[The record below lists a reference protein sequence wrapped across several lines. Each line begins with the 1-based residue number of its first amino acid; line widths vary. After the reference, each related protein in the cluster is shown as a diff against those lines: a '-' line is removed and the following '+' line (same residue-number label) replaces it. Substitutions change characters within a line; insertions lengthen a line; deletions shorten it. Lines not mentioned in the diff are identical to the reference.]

1 MPAVPPWFTVSRALE
16 TPTRLR
22 QLTYA
27 LRRSLIVEIHPANR
41 CALSGP
47 LNGSHLV
54 PALTIPGSL
63 LARFRLLPRF
73 IGL

>member
-1 MPAVPPWFTVSRALE
+1 MPAVPPWFTVSRALIGM
-16 TPTRLR
+16 PSHPW

-27 LRRSLIVEIHPANR
+27 LRRSLIAGNPANR

>member
-1 MPAVPPWFTVSRALE
+1 M
-16 TPTRLR
+16 
-22 QLTYA
+22 
-27 LRRSLIVEIHPANR
+27 VEIHPANR

-63 LARFRLLPRF
+63 IARFRLLPRF
-73 IGL
+73 IGLQCF